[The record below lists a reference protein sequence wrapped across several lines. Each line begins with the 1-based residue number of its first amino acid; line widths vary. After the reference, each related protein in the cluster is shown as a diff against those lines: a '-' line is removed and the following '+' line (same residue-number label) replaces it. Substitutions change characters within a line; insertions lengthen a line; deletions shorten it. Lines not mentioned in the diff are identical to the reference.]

1 VSWAVW
7 ITGPPGSAAPEVA
20 RAAAEALEGGGVRVA
35 LLELDEIRPLLTPSP
50 TDSATEGDLVHRA
63 LVYIASTLAAAAVP
77 VVIAAPGHRRAWR
90 DLARAVIPRFAEVQ
104 VRDPNAAGA
113 DVAYEAAT
121 SPELTID
128 TSRETPAEGGDRIA
142 AAIAD
147 WRQGRPQACAARWAL
162 WITGLP
168 GSGKTTIASRVAEA
182 LTAGGLDVRVLDL
195 ADVRA
200 FIDQAWSPQAEDV
213 AHRALVYAA
222 MRLTEAGVA
231 VIIDATA
238 PARAWRS
245 LARERIARF
254 AEVQLVCPPEVC
266 ASRERAVRWRLLG
279 CAHRDVP
286 RRVPDRPDIVL
297 AYERADSPEAVIYT
311 DVEDPWSAADT
322 VLRLAARLTAGANT
336 RVS

>member
-7 ITGPPGSAAPEVA
+7 ITGPPGSIAPEVA
-20 RAAAEALEGGGVRVA
+20 RAAAEALEAGGVRVA
-35 LLELDEIRPLLTPSP
+35 LLQLDEIRPLLTPSP

-63 LVYIASTLAAAAVP
+63 LVYIASTLVAAAVP

-90 DLARAVIPRFAEVQ
+90 DLARAAIPRFAEVQ
-104 VRDPNAAGA
+104 VRDPNAAA
-113 DVAYEAAT
+113 DAAYEAAT
-121 SPELTID
+121 SPELTVD
-128 TSRETPAEGGDRIA
+128 TSQETPAEGGERIA

-147 WRQGRPQACAARWAL
+147 WRQGRAQACAARWAL

-182 LTAGGLDVRVLDL
+182 LAAGGLDVRVLDL
-195 ADVRA
+195 ADIRA
-200 FIDQAWSPQAEDV
+200 FIDQAWSPLAEDV

-254 AEVQLVCPPEVC
+254 AEVQLVCPAEVC

-322 VLRLAARLTAGANT
+322 VLRLAARLTGSANT

>member
-1 VSWAVW
+1 MSWAVW
-7 ITGPPGSAAPEVA
+7 ITGPPSSAAPEVA
-20 RAAAEALEGGGVRVA
+20 RAAAEALEAGGVRVA
-35 LLELDEIRPLLTPSP
+35 LLQLDEVRPLLTPSP
-50 TDSATEGDLVHRA
+50 TDSETERDLVHRA
-63 LVYIASTLAAAAVP
+63 LVYIASTLVAAEIP
-77 VVIAAPGHRRAWR
+77 VVVAAPGHRRAWR

-104 VRDPNAAGA
+104 VVGPPAAGA
-113 DVAYEAAT
+113 DDGYEAPT

-128 TSRETPAEGGDRIA
+128 PSQETPEAGGGRIA
-142 AAIAD
+142 AAVAD
-147 WRQGRPQACAARWAL
+147 RRPVRPAAGAARWAL

-200 FIDQAWSPQAEDV
+200 FIDEAWSPLAEDV

-222 MRLTEAGVA
+222 MRLTESGVA

-238 PARAWRS
+238 PARVWRS

-254 AEVQLVCPPEVC
+254 AEVQLVCPAEIC

-286 RRVPDRPDIVL
+286 RPVPDRPDIVL
-297 AYERADSPEAVIYT
+297 AYERAVSPEAVIYT
-311 DVEDPWSAADT
+311 DVEDPWSAADA
-322 VLRLAARLTAGANT
+322 VLRLAARLTAAANV
-336 RVS
+336 RVA